1 MRIPSL
7 ITCFVSLL
15 LLPLPALAEVHVF
28 AGEPEWAAL
37 AKELGGDK
45 VEATS
50 ATDAQEDPH
59 HVRAKPS
66 LLAAMRRADLV
77 IVSGSSL
84 EIGWLPILLQKSANA
99 DVQPGKPGYMNAS
112 DYVKRLEVPSR
123 LDRADGDIHP
133 EGNPHIQTD
142 PRNIA
147 LVAKELAKRLATVDS
162 VNAAYYQQRYA
173 DFASRWQAA
182 IAKWEAQAKPLR
194 GMKVVVHHKA
204 WAYLNQ
210 WLGLQEVGELE
221 PKPGIPP
228 TASHL
233 EQLLV
238 TLKAN
243 PASAIIRAPYNAPD
257 ASEWLSEKTGTKAVV
272 LPYTVGGDE
281 QSGDLFKLFDRTIAL
296 LLEARHG

>member
-7 ITCFVSLL
+7 VTCFISLF
-15 LLPLPALAEVHVF
+15 LLPLPALADVHVF

-45 VEATS
+45 VEVTS
-50 ATDAQEDPH
+50 ATSAQEDPH

-66 LLAAMRRADLV
+66 LLSQMRRADLV
-77 IVSGSSL
+77 VVSGSSL
-84 EIGWLPILLQKSANA
+84 EIGWLPILLQKAGSSS
-99 DVQPGKPGYMNAS
+99 VQPGKPGYMNAS
-112 DYVKRLEVPSR
+112 DYVTRLEVPTR

-133 EGNPHIQTD
+133 EGNPHSQTD
-142 PRNIA
+142 PHNIA
-147 LVAKELAKRLATVDS
+147 LVARELAKRLATVDGA
-162 VNAAYYQQRYA
+162 NASYYQQRYA
-173 DFASRWQAA
+173 DFASRWQTAM
-182 IAKWEAQAKPLR
+182 AKWDKQAAPLR

-233 EQLLV
+233 EELLV
-238 TLKAN
+238 TLKTT
-243 PASAIIRAPYNAPD
+243 PADAIVRTPYDAAD
-257 ASEWLSEKTGTKAVV
+257 ASQWLSEKTGTKAVI
-272 LPYTVGGDE
+272 LPYTVGGDV
-281 QSGDLFKLFDRTIAL
+281 QSGDLFSLFDRTIGL
-296 LLEARHG
+296 LLEAKRG